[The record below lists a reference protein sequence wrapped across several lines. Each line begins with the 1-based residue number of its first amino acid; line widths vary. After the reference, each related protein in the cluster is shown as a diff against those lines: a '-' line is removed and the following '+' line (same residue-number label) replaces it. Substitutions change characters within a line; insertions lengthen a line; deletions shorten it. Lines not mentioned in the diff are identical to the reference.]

1 MSSNEVDETG
11 AHYTQRSKSER
22 KTVSVRWN
30 HFEERQI
37 PKQTHSF
44 INIA

>member
-22 KTVSVRWN
+22 KTPMQYNNTYIRNLERW
-30 HFEERQI
+30 
-37 PKQTHSF
+37 
-44 INIA
+44 